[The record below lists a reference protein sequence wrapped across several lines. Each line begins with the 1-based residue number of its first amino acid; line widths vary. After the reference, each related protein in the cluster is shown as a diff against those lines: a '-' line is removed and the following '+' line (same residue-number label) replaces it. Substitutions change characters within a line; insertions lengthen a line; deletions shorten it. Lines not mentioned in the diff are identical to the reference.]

1 MSIRIIKAT
10 PGPTTTERI
19 LELILAHPQG
29 IATKELSKSLNRPV
43 SMINHCLKRL
53 IASKQVGVRLSESGM
68 QQIYFPN
75 AIAVNLKKNLC
86 DLNLSSPQPTTEI
99 AIWCNLGDR

>member
-1 MSIRIIKAT
+1 LSIRIIEAT

-29 IATKELSKSLNRPV
+29 LTARELSKSLNRPV
-43 SMINHCLKRL
+43 SMINHCLKRP
-53 IASKQVGVRLSESGM
+53 IASKQVCVRLSESGM

-75 AIAVNLKKNLC
+75 AIAVTLKNSIG
-86 DLNLSSPQPTTEI
+86 DLTLESSQCNQP
-99 AIWCNLGDR
+99 AKSQFN